1 MFNPDLTPSSGSDEP
16 IEFSLIIAT
25 LHDDGEL
32 QQCLESLTCLQ
43 DAPPFEVI
51 IVDQNGDERLLDV
64 VASFSSALSVQHQ
77 RVDFRGANRA
87 RNLGA
92 ELARGNWLSFPDDD
106 CQLFPDALHEV
117 MKLAADPK
125 LQIITGQ
132 TVDELGQSN
141 VLRWKPQ
148 AMQFNHWNMF
158 SCVTEATLFVRRERF
173 LAVGGFDQRF
183 GPGAIYP
190 AAEGI
195 DLVNRLLEGLAD
207 GQAWFSP
214 RIKMQHPS
222 KIPPWNRWAVGR
234 FYSYAIGDGAL
245 IAKNPQPHML
255 NWGLRTLA
263 SAFIQMFTLEGWRG
277 LAFAARILGLLK
289 GFVSFHWAAWRE

>member
-1 MFNPDLTPSSGSDEP
+1 MIRSPLVSGSAGDDSFQ
-16 IEFSLIIAT
+16 FSLVIAT

-32 QQCLESLTCLQ
+32 QQCLQSLTRLQ
-43 DAPPFEVI
+43 DTPRFEVI
-51 IVDQNGDERLLDV
+51 IVDQNGDERLLEV
-64 VASFSSALSVQHQ
+64 VASFTDLLYIQHL

-92 ELARGNWLSFPDDD
+92 GLARGLWLGFPDDD
-106 CQLFPDALHEV
+106 CQLFPDALVEV
-117 MKLAADPK
+117 ARLAADPR

-132 TVDELGQSN
+132 TVDEQGQPN
-141 VLRWKPQ
+141 VLRWKQ
-148 AMQFNHWNMF
+148 EAMPFNHWNMF

-183 GPGAIYP
+183 GPGASYP

-195 DLVNRLLEGLAD
+195 DLVNRLLAGLDD
-207 GQAWFSP
+207 GQACYSP
-214 RIKMQHPS
+214 QIKMQHPS

-234 FYSYAIGDGAL
+234 FHSYAIGDGAL
-245 IAKNPQPHML
+245 IAKSPQAHML
-255 NWGLRTLA
+255 NWGLRTLV
-263 SAFIQMFTLEGWRG
+263 SAFIQMFSLEGWRA

-289 GFVSFHWAAWRE
+289 GFVSFHWAAWRK